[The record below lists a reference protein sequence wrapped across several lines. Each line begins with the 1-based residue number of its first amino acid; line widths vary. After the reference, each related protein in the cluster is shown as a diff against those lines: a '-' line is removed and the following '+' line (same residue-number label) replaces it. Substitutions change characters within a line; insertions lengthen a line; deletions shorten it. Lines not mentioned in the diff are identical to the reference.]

1 LRDAFG
7 NELRVVAVHCA
18 SWLWVRRVA
27 GVDIGQAT
35 AKALL
40 DYATRAFDIG
50 LRDGIQRYRPRSS
63 DSTMLALMEAGDR
76 WPGIF
81 QRRMRAVYLAG
92 FHLARAMQTRP
103 ESDYQAVQ
111 NNGNPVVK
119 AG

>member
-1 LRDAFG
+1 
-7 NELRVVAVHCA
+7 VAA
-18 SWLWVRRVA
+18 L
-27 GVDIGQAT
+27 DIGQAS

-40 DYATRAFDIG
+40 GYATRAFEIG
-50 LRDGIQRYRPRSS
+50 LGDGFQRHRPRSS

-92 FHLARAMQTRP
+92 FHLAKAMQARP
-103 ESDYQAVQ
+103 VSEFQAAQ
-111 NNGNPVVK
+111 DNGKPVVK

>member
-1 LRDAFG
+1 
-7 NELRVVAVHCA
+7 
-18 SWLWVRRVA
+18 VRRVA
-27 GVDIGQAT
+27 SVNVGQAS

-40 DYATRAFDIG
+40 GYATRAFEIG
-50 LRDGIQRYRPRSS
+50 LRDGARRRRPRSS

-103 ESDYQAVQ
+103 VSEYQAVQ
-111 NNGNPVVK
+111 NNGNPVIK